1 MKESNKSIEFN
12 YNAKKLFDIVLDI
25 EKYPDYIPWCK
36 KINILKKNKKS
47 IKANMI
53 VNYKLLPTQQF
64 ISIVTYDV
72 KNLFIKTQYI
82 EGPLKNLDT
91 IWKFVKIEK
100 NKTIV
105 NFNIKFE
112 FKNFFHQKISEVFYS
127 LVENK
132 MMESFEK
139 RAKKILN

>member
-12 YNAKKLFDIVLDI
+12 YNAKELFDIVLDI

-36 KINILKKNKKS
+36 KINILKRNKNS

-72 KNLFIKTQYI
+72 KNLLIKTQYI

>member
-1 MKESNKSIEFN
+1 MKESNNSIDFN
-12 YNAKKLFDIVLDI
+12 YNYKELFDIVLDI

-36 KINILKKNKKS
+36 KINILKKNKNS

-64 ISIVTYDV
+64 ISIVSYDV
-72 KNLFIKTQYI
+72 KNLLIKTQYI

-127 LVENK
+127 LIENK

-139 RAKKILN
+139 RAKEILN

>member
-1 MKESNKSIEFN
+1 MKESNKSIELN
-12 YNAKKLFDIVLDI
+12 YNAKELFDIVLDI

-36 KINILKKNKKS
+36 KINILKKNKNS

-72 KNLFIKTQYI
+72 KNLLIKTQYI

>member
-12 YNAKKLFDIVLDI
+12 YNAKELFDIVLDI

-36 KINILKKNKKS
+36 KINILKKNKNS

-72 KNLFIKTQYI
+72 KNLLIKTQYI

-100 NKTIV
+100 NKTLV

>member
-12 YNAKKLFDIVLDI
+12 YNAKELFDIVLDI

-36 KINILKKNKKS
+36 KINILKKNKNS

-53 VNYKLLPTQQF
+53 LNYKLLPTQQF

-72 KNLFIKTQYI
+72 KNLLIKTQYI

>member
-12 YNAKKLFDIVLDI
+12 YNAKELFDIVLDI

-36 KINILKKNKKS
+36 KINILKKNKNS

-72 KNLFIKTQYI
+72 KNLLIKTQYI

-105 NFNIKFE
+105 KFNIKFE
-112 FKNFFHQKISEVFYS
+112 FKNFFHQKISEVFFS
-127 LVENK
+127 LIENK

-139 RAKKILN
+139 RAEKILN

>member
-12 YNAKKLFDIVLDI
+12 YNAKELFDIVLDI

-36 KINILKKNKKS
+36 KIDILKKNKNS

-72 KNLFIKTQYI
+72 KNLLIKTQYI

-91 IWKFVKIEK
+91 IWKFVKIDK

>member
-1 MKESNKSIEFN
+1 MKESNKSIELN
-12 YNAKKLFDIVLDI
+12 YNAKELFDIVLDI

-36 KINILKKNKKS
+36 KINILKKNKNS

-64 ISIVTYDV
+64 ISIVTYDM
-72 KNLFIKTQYI
+72 KNLLIKTQYI

>member
-12 YNAKKLFDIVLDI
+12 YNAKELFDIVLDI

-36 KINILKKNKKS
+36 KINILKKNKNS

-72 KNLFIKTQYI
+72 KNLLIKTQYI

-112 FKNFFHQKISEVFYS
+112 FKNFFHQKISEVFFS